1 MTVQWA
7 VEGSKIPLFLLAR
20 AAFLLKLFLLANS
33 EHSDMASETAIDLF
47 EKLRVEFDLDPKV
60 TEWLT
65 SPKGL
70 AAKSL
75 EYFRCACAG
84 EGVQSL
90 VEAAGPAN
98 IFLATSRIRQA
109 WRSLKRAR
117 DNDEVIIRPG
127 NDAMDMDDLLAISV
141 LDDIEARHWAIGTR

>member
-1 MTVQWA
+1 
-7 VEGSKIPLFLLAR
+7 
-20 AAFLLKLFLLANS
+20 
-33 EHSDMASETAIDLF
+33 MASETAINLF
-47 EKLRVEFDLDPKV
+47 EELGVEFDLDPKV

-75 EYFRCACAG
+75 EDFLCACTE

-98 IFLATSRIRQA
+98 IFLATSRMRQA
-109 WRSLKRAR
+109 WRSLK
-117 DNDEVIIRPG
+117 IK
-127 NDAMDMDDLLAISV
+127 
-141 LDDIEARHWAIGTR
+141 GTRQ